1 MLSRTGQIRFSMRL
15 PDMSDLI
22 NVEVVF
28 GMPDSQQLVSVS
40 MPPGST
46 VADALEVS
54 KIAAAFP
61 DAAIA
66 HLPTG
71 IWGRPVHRDQTLVDG
86 DRVEVYRELEVDPRE
101 ARRLRALD

>member
-1 MLSRTGQIRFSMRL
+1 MLH
-15 PDMSDLI
+15 PEMSGLI

-28 GMPDSQQLVSVS
+28 GTPESQQLVSVS

-46 VADALEVS
+46 VADALEMS

-71 IWGRPVHRDQTLVDG
+71 IWGRPVERDQTLAEG
-86 DRVEVYRELEVDPRE
+86 DRVEVYRELEIDPKE

>member
-1 MLSRTGQIRFSMRL
+1 M
-15 PDMSDLI
+15 I

-28 GMPDSQQLVSVS
+28 GTPESQQLVSVS

-46 VADALEVS
+46 VADALEMS
-54 KIAAAFP
+54 KIAATFP
-61 DAAIA
+61 DASIA

-71 IWGRPVHRDQTLVDG
+71 IWGRPVERDQTLADG
-86 DRVEVYRELEVDPRE
+86 DRVEVYRELEIDPKE

>member
-1 MLSRTGQIRFSMRL
+1 
-15 PDMSDLI
+15 MSDLI

-46 VADALEVS
+46 VADALEMS

-61 DAAIA
+61 DADIA
-66 HLPTG
+66 HMPTG

>member
-1 MLSRTGQIRFSMRL
+1 
-15 PDMSDLI
+15 
-22 NVEVVF
+22 
-28 GMPDSQQLVSVS
+28 

-46 VADALEVS
+46 VADALEMS

-71 IWGRPVHRDQTLVDG
+71 IWGRPVERDQTLAEG
-86 DRVEVYRELEVDPRE
+86 DRVEVYRELEIDPKE